1 MNNKIHILDC
11 TLRDGGYVND
21 WEFDSNLAKGVIDG
35 LYESG
40 IRVIEIGIMGIG
52 GEAGKSTKFSSF
64 KDAEPLLENR
74 KKDCKYAIMI
84 NQTGFENFDIPNRS
98 DKTVDIIRLAYFKR
112 EIHDAMIFAKSLKD
126 KGYEVFLQA
135 MATFMYSDDEI
146 DDMLKKINDLKP
158 QAFYIVDSFSNLF
171 PEDITS
177 MANSVLSRL
186 NRDIDFGF
194 HAHNNIQMAF
204 ANAIAFMNVED
215 GRKIYIDG
223 SIYGMGRGAGNVP
236 VELLMDYLNRRVK
249 QYNIEVLL
257 KTYQDYIKPIFEQY
271 FWGYTH
277 PYYLTA
283 SKDMNSVYSW
293 FFMNKGIGDIVELN
307 KALNMIKDSSKYTLM
322 KDEAAE
328 VLIKIQGGN
337 DEK

>member
-1 MNNKIHILDC
+1 MNNQIHILDC

-98 DKTVDIIRLAYFKR
+98 EKTVDIIRLAYFKR

-146 DDMLKKINDLKP
+146 DDMLKKVNDLKP

-215 GRKIYIDG
+215 DRKKYIDG

>member
-98 DKTVDIIRLAYFKR
+98 EKTVDIIRLAYFKR

-146 DDMLKKINDLKP
+146 DDMLKKVNDLKP

-215 GRKIYIDG
+215 DRKKYIDG

>member
-146 DDMLKKINDLKP
+146 EDMLKKINDLKP

-257 KTYQDYIKPIFEQY
+257 KSYQDYINPIFDQY

>member
-112 EIHDAMIFAKSLKD
+112 EIHYAMIFAKSLKD

-146 DDMLKKINDLKP
+146 EDMLKKINDLKP

>member
-98 DKTVDIIRLAYFKR
+98 EKTVDIIRLAYFKR

-215 GRKIYIDG
+215 DRKIYIDG
-223 SIYGMGRGAGNVP
+223 SIYGMGRGQ
-236 VELLMDYLNRRVK
+236 EMYL
-249 QYNIEVLL
+249 
-257 KTYQDYIKPIFEQY
+257 
-271 FWGYTH
+271 
-277 PYYLTA
+277 
-283 SKDMNSVYSW
+283 
-293 FFMNKGIGDIVELN
+293 
-307 KALNMIKDSSKYTLM
+307 
-322 KDEAAE
+322 
-328 VLIKIQGGN
+328 
-337 DEK
+337 